1 MQYLVKYH
9 SYAGRALAR
18 CFTRTAT
25 KYLLALI
32 TFFSV
37 ASQAALEIQ
46 LTRGVEGSL
55 PIAIV
60 PFAGQN
66 PNSQSPNDIA
76 NVISND
82 LKNSGRFRV
91 VPGQAGP
98 STAEQVD
105 FQHWQQQGVDNIV
118 VGNVTPTGSGNY
130 RVQFQLL
137 SAYPNKA
144 NDQLGSSAPVWQKTI
159 ILNQNFSGK
168 DNQLR
173 ALAHHISDLI
183 YENLTG
189 ERGVFSTRIAYVVAQ
204 QSPKAP
210 SVYTLEVSDIDGYGP
225 QPLLKSNEPI
235 MSPKWSPDGRRLT
248 YVSFEKDNPI
258 VYVQDVATGRRQVVS
273 NSSGLN
279 SAPSW
284 SPDGNRLAL
293 VLTKTGAPK
302 IFVMDL
308 NTNTSMQVT
317 DGAAIDTE
325 PVWSAD
331 GRSILFTSNRGG
343 NPQVYRVDLSSK
355 AVQRVTFQGNYN
367 ASPSLSPNGQ
377 VLAVLH
383 GGENGFNVGVQD
395 MSSGRFNVVTRSGG
409 TQAPSIAPNGRMIV
423 YAMGATGRGVLGM
436 VSSDGRVTLVLP
448 SREGDVREPAWG
460 PFANKPV

>member
-1 MQYLVKYH
+1 MRHL
-9 SYAGRALAR
+9 S
-18 CFTRTAT
+18 
-25 KYLLALI
+25 KYLLMLI
-32 TFFSV
+32 TLFSIT
-37 ASQAALEIQ
+37 SYAALEIQ

-60 PFAGQN
+60 PFAGQ
-66 PNSQSPNDIA
+66 SSTDIA

-82 LKNSGRFRV
+82 LRNSGRFKV
-91 VPGQAGP
+91 VPAQPGA

-105 FQHWQQQGVDNIV
+105 FEHWQQQGVDNIV
-118 VGNVTPTGSGNY
+118 VGSVTPAGSGNY
-130 RVQFQLL
+130 QVQFQLL

-144 NDQLGSSAPVWQKTI
+144 NNQLSSSAPVWQKTI
-159 ILNQNFSGK
+159 ILSKNFSSK
-168 DNQLR
+168 EAQLR

-183 YENLTG
+183 YESLTG

-204 QSPKAP
+204 QSAKAP
-210 SVYTLEVSDIDGYGP
+210 DTYTLEVSDIDGYGP

-235 MSPKWSPDGRRLT
+235 MSPKWSPDGKRLA

-258 VYVQDVATGRRQVVS
+258 VYMQDVASGRRQVVS
-273 NSSGLN
+273 DASGLN
-279 SAPSW
+279 SAPAW

-293 VLTKTGAPK
+293 VLTRTGAPK
-302 IFVMDL
+302 VFVMDL
-308 NTNTSMQVT
+308 NSRTSTQVT
-317 DGAAIDTE
+317 DGSAIDTE
-325 PVWSAD
+325 PVWAPD
-331 GRSILFTSNRGG
+331 GKSILFTSNRGG
-343 NPQVYRVDLSSK
+343 NPQVYRADLASK

-377 VLAVLH
+377 TLAMLS
-383 GGENGFNVGVQD
+383 GGDNGFNIAVQD

-423 YAMGATGRGVLGM
+423 YATGAHGRGVLGM
-436 VSSDGRVTLVLP
+436 VSSDGRVTLALP

-460 PFANKPV
+460 PFVQHR